1 MTLSTTSTRVSY
13 SGNGATTS
21 FAFSFKIWAASNLK
35 VYSRDNTTLVD
46 TLLTLTT
53 DYTVDII
60 TYPNTGNVVFTT
72 APASGKTIIILR
84 DMPLTQ
90 ELDLIASGSFAA
102 ENVEAQLDKLA
113 AEIQTL
119 REMIARTPRLPIG
132 SSLADL
138 EIPNLSTAVAGDA
151 LCVNATGDGWT
162 LAAAAVSSATV
173 SAFMATVLDDAN
185 ASAALTTL
193 GFSTFFK
200 TLIDDASVSAFF
212 ATLGILKATVAA
224 TDFFANVSDNVTAT
238 GSPTVTVTG
247 AVVGDFVLVG
257 SSGDLMTTAGVNF
270 YGKVTATNTVT
281 LYAANDSAGAYN
293 GTSQDVWVIVLPKSI
308 FGL

>member
-1 MTLSTTSTRVSY
+1 MTLSTTTARVSY
-13 SGNGATTS
+13 AGNGATTS
-21 FAFSFKIWAASNLK
+21 FAFAYKVWAASNLK
-35 VYSRDNTTLVD
+35 VYLRDNTTLVD
-46 TLLTLTT
+46 TLQTLVTH
-53 DYTVDII
+53 YSIDIV
-60 TYPNTGNVVFTT
+60 TYPNTGNVVFVT
-72 APASGKTIIILR
+72 APASGQTVVIVR

-132 SSLADL
+132 TSLVDL

-173 SAFMATVLDDAN
+173 SAFMATVLDDST

-193 GFSTFFK
+193 GFSTFVK
-200 TLIDDASVSAFF
+200 TLIDDADALAFLN
-212 ATLGILKATVAA
+212 TLGFAAGSGTV
-224 TDFFANVSDNVTAT
+224 DFGNVSDNVTAT
-238 GSPTVTVTG
+238 GATIQVLGAATG
-247 AVVGDFVLVG
+247 DWVLCI
-257 SSGDLMTTAGVNF
+257 SASGDIATTAGARL
-270 YGKVTATNTVT
+270 YGVVTAADTVT
-281 LYAANDSAGAYN
+281 PYLANDSAGSFNAA
-293 GTSQDVWVIVLPKSI
+293 SQTLYVLVLKKSAMN
-308 FGL
+308 L